1 MQAAAHE
8 SRPIVAPLIT
18 GLKREKIVRA
28 LAAGESAISIAKA
41 NGHSN
46 HTVAAI
52 REGEQHRI
60 AQVKTKLAAMFD
72 NLCEKSIKRATKTVG
87 QASYAQACVGAG
99 ISAQRSMELRG
110 ERQADVGLTI
120 NLLNLTGSGA

>member
-1 MQAAAHE
+1 M
-8 SRPIVAPLIT
+8 P
-18 GLKREKIVRA
+18 
-28 LAAGESAISIAKA
+28 AAGQFTGEIVKRTRPQTY
-41 NGHSN
+41 NGVVEDLARN
-46 HTVAAI
+46 IPAD
-52 REGEQHRI
+52 RI
-60 AQVKTKLAAMFD
+60 ARSRRVSDNTVVAIKEREADRIAEKKKTLAAMFD

-110 ERQADVGLTI
+110 ERQSDVGLTI